1 MGLAKK
7 GGERRALGYAHF
19 FRLSRLSIALF
30 SVSGEC
36 VNGGSQTRESFLSKS
51 K

>member
-7 GGERRALGYAHF
+7 GGGELWDTLTSAFL

-30 SVSGEC
+30 SVC
-36 VNGGSQTRESFLSKS
+36 
-51 K
+51 